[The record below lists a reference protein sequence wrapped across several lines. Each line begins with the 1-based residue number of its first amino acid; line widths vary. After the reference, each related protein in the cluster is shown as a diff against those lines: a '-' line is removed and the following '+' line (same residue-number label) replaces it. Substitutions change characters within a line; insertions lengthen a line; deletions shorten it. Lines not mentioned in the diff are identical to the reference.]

1 MASKTSYN
9 NLMKILHWATVLLL
23 LSQFIT
29 IWLSQL
35 GYRLK
40 DKAFGMEMIDLHKA
54 LGLAIIATVTIR
66 LLWRHIGG
74 LPDWAQGLQKWEKTA
89 AHKLEV
95 WLYRLLFAIP
105 ITGMIYSIT
114 SGYPIHF
121 FDLFS
126 IPKLMDYN
134 RLLSNITW
142 FIHMLSAY
150 LLTANVALH
159 IGFVARRSIFEKDGY
174 IRRMI

>member
-1 MASKTSYN
+1 MASNTSYN
-9 NLMKILHWATVLLL
+9 NLLKFLHWATVLLL

-40 DKAFGMEMIDLHKA
+40 DKTFGMEMIDIHKA
-54 LGLAIIATVTIR
+54 LGLLIIATVTIR
-66 LLWRHIGG
+66 LIWRNIGG
-74 LPDWAQGLQKWEKTA
+74 LPDWAEGLQDWEKSA
-89 AHKLEV
+89 AHTLEV

-105 ITGMIYSIT
+105 VTGIIYSLT

-126 IPKLMDYN
+126 IPKMMNYN
-134 RLLSNITW
+134 STLSNISW

-150 LLTANVALH
+150 LLVANVALH
-159 IGFVARRSIFEKDGY
+159 VGFVVRRTVFEKDRY
-174 IRRMI
+174 IKRML